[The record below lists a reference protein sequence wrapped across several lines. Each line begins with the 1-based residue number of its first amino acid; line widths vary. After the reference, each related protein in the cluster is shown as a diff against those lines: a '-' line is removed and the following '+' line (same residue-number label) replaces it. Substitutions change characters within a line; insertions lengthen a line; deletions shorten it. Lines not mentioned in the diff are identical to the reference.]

1 MSQDRAT
8 FQQLAEA
15 RLVEARLLLA
25 HGHSSGAYY
34 LAGYAI
40 ECALKAKIAADF
52 RKDEIPELKRVQNI
66 YTHDLSALLAL
77 ANLREQLDSERE
89 TNPRLYQRW
98 TAIKD
103 WSEKRVMWFRPR
115 WTLRLYWMR
124 SAVMK
129 ECYNGC
135 GIAGRIKVSGFDAIG
150 ESID

>member
-66 YTHDLSALLAL
+66 YTHDLSALLAM

-89 TNPRLYQRW
+89 TNPRLYQGW

-103 WSEKRVMWFRPR
+103 WSEKARYVVSTAVDASAILDAVGGDEGMLQWLRNR
-115 WTLRLYWMR
+115 W
-124 SAVMK
+124 
-129 ECYNGC
+129 
-135 GIAGRIKVSGFDAIG
+135 
-150 ESID
+150 